1 MPATSPGPRESAPVS
16 FHPPA
21 TRARFPV
28 CPSPEGKAGWRRS
41 PRELLASPPLRLDTS
56 DRQVLWL
63 YLLTR
68 AAVWT
73 TAYCARWLF
82 PADRGA
88 RHAGSVASS
97 FEQWDWGHYLHIARD
112 GYFPGQAGPWTAGWD
127 HREAFFPGF
136 PLALRAVHTVVPHWT
151 AAGLL
156 ISFVSGAVA
165 VVALARI
172 ARLHLPD
179 EGVGRRAALLFLCS
193 PCAVFLAA
201 GYTESLFLAL
211 ALPAW
216 LAARRHHWPL
226 AAVLTALATTVRVS
240 GLFLAAALALHFLL
254 SPPAHRRPRHLPW
267 LALPALPAIAY
278 SAYLYT
284 RTGDWMAWKHAQELG
299 WYRTFHSPWEAWG
312 NTWDAAFT
320 HAQTTGYAFMCQA
333 ELAAMVLGLLLCGLL
348 VRRRRAA
355 EALYVALTLWALGTS
370 YWYTSVPRA
379 TLLWWPLWITLAV
392 WSLRDPRFLT
402 AYLCVVA
409 PLTTTFALAFLSG
422 RWAG

>member
-1 MPATSPGPRESAPVS
+1 MSATSSRPRESAPVS
-16 FHPPA
+16 VHRSATRERLQAPPPA
-21 TRARFPV
+21 
-28 CPSPEGKAGWRRS
+28 EGEAGPRLS
-41 PRELLASPPLRLDTS
+41 PRGLLGSLPFRLDTA

-73 TAYCARWLF
+73 TAYSARHLF

-88 RHAGSVASS
+88 HQAGSVASS

-136 PLALRAVHTVVPHWT
+136 PLVLRAVHTVVPHWT

-165 VVALARI
+165 VLALARI
-172 ARLHLPD
+172 ARLHLPRK
-179 EGVGRRAALLFLCS
+179 EAGRRAVLMLLCS

-226 AAVLTALATTVRVS
+226 AATLTALATTVRVS
-240 GLFLAAALALHFLL
+240 GLFLAAALVLHFLL
-254 SPPAHRRPRHLPW
+254 SAPAHRRARHLPW
-267 LALPALPAIAY
+267 LALPALPAAAY
-278 SAYLYT
+278 TYYLHT
-284 RTGDWMAWKHAQELG
+284 RTGDWMAWKHAQEQG
-299 WYRTFHSPWEAWG
+299 WYRTFHAPWEAWG
-312 NTWDAAFT
+312 NTWNAAFG
-320 HAQTTGYAFMCQA
+320 HAQTTGYAFMSQA
-333 ELAAMVLGLLLCGLL
+333 ELAAMVVGLLLCGLL
-348 VRRRRAA
+348 VRRRRPA
-355 EALYVALTLWALGTS
+355 EALYIALSLWALGTS

-379 TLLWWPLWITLAV
+379 TLLWWPLWITLAL
-392 WSLRDPRFLT
+392 WSLRRPRFLA
-402 AYLCVVA
+402 AYLCVAA
-409 PLTTTFALAFLSG
+409 PLTTVFALAFLSG